1 MPSLVLAKT
10 IENVILKNYGEYI
23 NLFEEFQSEFLI
35 GLNRTYQ
42 GLENGHLVLYFAK
55 KTHHTILR
63 KKDYD
68 LDFNLSFDRFWENQT
83 HMENEPTTIIDISK
97 NVFLPKET
105 TRRKIS
111 ELISQKVLNR
121 KLKIIEWFPSE
132 KYKKSYNEA
141 MVKEITQ
148 IAKLVKYVSEKINL
162 NVPHDDIER
171 EFKNKFSFY
180 WFHYLDAQLQYLK
193 LWKKHFNDLEII
205 LIALQVSI
213 LVASKVKK
221 GDVSHAAIFSNDTK
235 IISDIYSSDSV
246 NVSVSSI
253 SEITG
258 IPRATCIRKLNL
270 MVKLKI
276 INQDN
281 LTRRYY
287 ITSDAFSLKLV
298 SSQTTKNVVKV
309 FSEFFSI
316 CIKTINFKS
325 AS

>member
-258 IPRATCIRKLNL
+258 IPRATCIRKLNA
-270 MVKLKI
+270 MIELKI
-276 INQDN
+276 LKKDN
-281 LTRRYY
+281 NTKRFFLSPGGFAKN
-287 ITSDAFSLKLV
+287 IKFK
-298 SSQTTKNVVKV
+298 QTTKEVVEI
-309 FSEFFSI
+309 FSKFYFL
-316 CIKTINFKS
+316 CIKNLS
-325 AS
+325 AKPSY